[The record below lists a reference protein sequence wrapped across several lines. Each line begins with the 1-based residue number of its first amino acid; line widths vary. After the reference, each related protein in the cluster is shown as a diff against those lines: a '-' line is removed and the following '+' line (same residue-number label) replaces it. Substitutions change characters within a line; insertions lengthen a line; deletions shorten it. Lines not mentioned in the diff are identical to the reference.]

1 MKIFGKII
9 ALLLVMALSACT
21 ASEDPAPQT
30 EANISETAAG
40 SMESAKTEGSFFS
53 PNMMKEETLPKC
65 SGYDAHPAA
74 VEAKKIQRENFI
86 PDNVKGKWKAVKI
99 LIRDKT
105 DEEKNEIK
113 TVELGTTF
121 ALGDGGMKVTVCPFF
136 PNFVMDESH
145 YTSMDN
151 QLMNPAVQIVVE
163 ENGKNIYKG
172 WAFENHPTLYAFENE
187 KYGLQLMG
195 SIAAEVS

>member
-9 ALLLVMALSACT
+9 ALFLVMALSACT
-21 ASEDPAPQT
+21 ASEDTTPQT

-53 PNMMKEETLPKC
+53 PNIMKDETLPKG
-65 SGYDAHPAA
+65 SSYDAHPAA
-74 VEAKKIQRENFI
+74 VEAKKIQREIFI
-86 PDNVKGKWKAVKI
+86 PGNVKGKWKAVKI

-121 ALGDGGMKVTVCPFF
+121 ILGDRGMKVTVGPFF
-136 PNFVMDESH
+136 PNFVMDETH

-151 QLMNPAVQIVVE
+151 QLINPAVQIVVE
-163 ENGKNIYKG
+163 ENGKNLYKG
-172 WAFENHPTLYAFENE
+172 WVFEKHPTLYAFENE
-187 KYGLQLMG
+187 KYSLQLMG
-195 SIAAEVS
+195 SIAADVS

>member
-1 MKIFGKII
+1 MKIFSKIFT
-9 ALLLVMALSACT
+9 LLLVLALSACT
-21 ASEDPAPQT
+21 ASEEKVP
-30 EANISETAAG
+30 EAEIAETTG
-40 SMESAKTEGSFFS
+40 GQESLKTEGSFFS
-53 PNMMKEETLPKC
+53 PNIMQGETLPKG

-74 VEAKKIQRENFI
+74 VEAKKIQRENLV

-99 LIRDKT
+99 LILDKT

-121 ALGDGGMKVTVCPFF
+121 TLGEKGMKVTVGPFF
-136 PNFVMDESH
+136 PNFVMDETH

-151 QLMNPAVQIVVE
+151 QLINPAVQIVVE

-172 WAFENHPTLYAFENE
+172 WAFEKHPTLYAFENE

-195 SIAAEVS
+195 SIATDVS